1 MSGELCLNTLDPY
14 CLVLFYFVFLPRC
27 FYKFVSSYSSS
38 EWESVRL
45 RFANAI
51 FAVVANVGR
60 SVAVVAAVEN
70 GSGIGGCV
78 VIAAKTLKKTKR

>member
-1 MSGELCLNTLDPY
+1 MNTLDPC
-14 CLVLFYFVFLPRC
+14 CLVLFYFVFFPRC
-27 FYKFVSSYSSS
+27 FYKFVSSSS

-51 FAVVANVGR
+51 FAVAANVDR